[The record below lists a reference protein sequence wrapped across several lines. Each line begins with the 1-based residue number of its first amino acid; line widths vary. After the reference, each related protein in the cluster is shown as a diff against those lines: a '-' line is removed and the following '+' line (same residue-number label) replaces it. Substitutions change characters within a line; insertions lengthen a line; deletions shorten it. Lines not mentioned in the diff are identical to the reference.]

1 MEIANNVKDRYA
13 YANEMKTF
21 QHDPELPFAGAAGV
35 GAEVD
40 LNLEAVLDPYVRML
54 LVENVIRAH

>member
-21 QHDPELPFAGAAGV
+21 QHDPELPFAGAA
-35 GAEVD
+35 AEVD

-54 LVENVIRAH
+54 LVENVIRAN